1 MKKAMRY
8 SFVLALAVTLN
19 LSCQQGGES
28 TTGEE
33 TSISDSTSEEKL
45 EKPAY
50 AIVIHGGAGTIRRE
64 NMTDEMEQDYRNAL
78 NEALNIGEQ
87 ILQKGGAAADA
98 VEQTVR
104 YLEDSPLFNAG
115 KGAVFTHDGKN
126 ELDAAF
132 MDGAT
137 LNAGTI
143 AGVTNV
149 KNPIRAARA
158 VMEKSEHVMLIGKGA
173 EQFAREQQLE
183 LVDPEYFFTER
194 RWEALQRILS
204 KEKEDVGYIDNTAD
218 HKFGTVGCVALDQN
232 GNIVA
237 GTSTGGMTN
246 KRYGRVGDVPIIGA
260 GTYAKN
266 STCGVSATGHGEFF
280 IRYTVA
286 HDISA
291 IMEYKSVSLQEAAD
305 EVVMNKLAKAQ
316 GSGGII
322 AVDKNGN
329 VSMTFNSEGMY
340 RGYAKP
346 NERVVAIYKDE

>member
-1 MKKAMRY
+1 MKKIIKNF
-8 SFVLALAVTLN
+8 FVFAFAITL
-19 LSCQQGGES
+19 STACQQADQASTEEDASATEES
-28 TTGEE
+28 AA
-33 TSISDSTSEEKL
+33 EKADQ
-45 EKPAY
+45 PAY

-64 NMTDEMEQDYRNAL
+64 NMTDDMEKDYRNAL
-78 NEALNIGEQ
+78 NEALNIGEE
-87 ILQKGGAAADA
+87 ILKKGGTAADA
-98 VEQTVR
+98 VEKTIM

-115 KGAVFTHDGKN
+115 KGAVFTHEGKN

-158 VMEKSEHVMLIGKGA
+158 VLEKSEHVMLIGAGA

-194 RWEALQRILS
+194 RWKSLQRVLNR
-204 KEKEDVGYIDNTAD
+204 EKEDVGYIDNTAD
-218 HKFGTVGCVALDQN
+218 HKFGTVGCVALDQK

-246 KRYGRVGDVPIIGA
+246 KQYGRVGDVPIIGA

-266 STCGVSATGHGEFF
+266 NTCGVSATGHGEFF

-291 IMEYKSVSLQEAAD
+291 IMEYKKVSLQEAAD
-305 EVVMNKLAKAQ
+305 EVVMNKLVQAE

-346 NERVVAIYKDE
+346 DKRVVAIYKDE

>member
-1 MKKAMRY
+1 MKRI
-8 SFVLALAVTLN
+8 SFF
-19 LSCQQGGES
+19 LSLSLILSLSFTACQQGGES
-28 TTGEE
+28 AGENATADMEQSTEE
-33 TSISDSTSEEKL
+33 TTER
-45 EKPAY
+45 PAY
-50 AIVIHGGAGTIRRE
+50 AIVIHGGAGTIRKE
-64 NMTDEMEQDYRNAL
+64 NMSDEMEADYRNAL
-78 NEALNIGEQ
+78 NQALNIGEK
-87 ILQKGGAAADA
+87 ILKEGGAAADA
-98 VEQTVR
+98 VEQTIM

-137 LNAGTI
+137 LNAGTV
-143 AGVTNV
+143 AGITNI

-158 VMEKSEHVMLIGKGA
+158 VMEKSEHVMLIGPGA
-173 EQFAREQQLE
+173 EQFSEEQGLE
-183 LVDPEYFFTER
+183 TVDPKYFFTER

-204 KEKEDVGYIDNTAD
+204 SEKEEIGYVDNTAD
-218 HKFGTVGCVALDQN
+218 HKFGTVGCVALDQT

-246 KRYGRVGDVPIIGA
+246 KKYGRVGDVPIIGS

-266 STCGVSATGHGEFF
+266 NTCGVSATGHGEFF

-291 IMEYKSVSLQEAAD
+291 IMEYAGKSLQEASD
-305 EVVMNKLAKAQ
+305 EVVMNKLVKAE

-322 AVDKNGN
+322 AIDKDGN

-346 NERVVAIYKDE
+346 GERVVGIYKNE

>member
-1 MKKAMRY
+1 M
-8 SFVLALAVTLN
+8 FF
-19 LSCQQGGES
+19 SCQENSES
-28 TTGEE
+28 TPTE
-33 TSISDSTSEEKL
+33 DSTSAETSDEQQV
-45 EKPAY
+45 ERPAY
-50 AIVIHGGAGTIRRE
+50 AIVIHGGAGTIRKE
-64 NMTDEMEQDYRNAL
+64 NMTDEMEKDYRNAL
-78 NEALNIGEQ
+78 NEALNIGEN
-87 ILQKGGAAADA
+87 ILKEGGSAADA
-98 VEQTVR
+98 VEKTIM
-104 YLEDSPLFNAG
+104 YLEDTPLFNAG

-137 LNAGTI
+137 LNAGTV
-143 AGVTNV
+143 AGITNV
-149 KNPIRAARA
+149 KNPITAARA

-173 EQFAREQQLE
+173 EQFAKEQELE
-183 LVDPEYFFTER
+183 IVDPKYFHTER
-194 RWEALQRILS
+194 RWEALQRILKS
-204 KEKEDVGYIDNTAD
+204 EKEEIGYVDNTAD
-218 HKFGTVGCVALDQN
+218 HKFGTVGCVALDNN

-246 KRYGRVGDVPIIGA
+246 KRYGRVGDVPIIGS

-266 STCGVSATGHGEFF
+266 NSCGVSATGHGEFF

-305 EVVMNKLAKAQ
+305 EVVMDKLVKAE

-322 AVDKNGN
+322 AIDKDGN

-346 NERVVAIYKDE
+346 NERVVGIYKND